1 MCTFQFHL
9 TTTLPKAKIPFPI
22 HAPIPPPS
30 KARTR
35 VSRFFFHLFFRG
47 GKDMFEVARCEWKTT
62 KHGDVIAV
70 ASVVERNK
78 SFYFPIPPTTIT
90 ISTLH
95 LHHQPEMTS
104 PGWSEMKFWQHNLE
118 SVCHRNRVTRLTSNL
133 IRRSPLFNLTHTH
146 GAQAVDESDELLR
159 RISSAAT
166 SILEHQKWMEKL
178 LRTPNFVSSFFL

>member
-1 MCTFQFHL
+1 MHL
-9 TTTLPKAKIPFPI
+9 SVSLDNHTAKSQNPVP
-22 HAPIPPPS
+22 H
-30 KARTR
+30 
-35 VSRFFFHLFFRG
+35 SRPNPTAIQSTYTSFSIFFHLFFRG